1 MNTKSLFSKLKK
13 IILTENIDHKVVEE
27 FGNEWNEFDQSK
39 LPEDE
44 LKSIFKD
51 YFRIFPWN
59 KISKSSSGFDLGCG
73 SGRWAKFVSPKV
85 DKLFCI
91 DPSNAIEVT
100 KKNLKNF
107 QNCIFIKSGVDE
119 LPFEDNSMDFA
130 YSLGVLHHI
139 PDTKDGL
146 KKAVRK
152 LKKGA
157 PFLVYL
163 YYAMDNQP
171 FWFRTLWKISD
182 YLRKAISSL
191 PFRLKLFITNV
202 IALIVYF
209 PLARLCQLFF
219 KIGMD
224 VHSFPLSNYRN
235 KSFYTM
241 RTDALDRFGTKLEL
255 RYTRNEIEEMMISA
269 GLIEIIFS
277 NSTPYWCAVGIK
289 K

>member
-1 MNTKSLFSKLKK
+1 M
-13 IILTENIDHKVVEE
+13 IENIDHKVVEE
-27 FGNEWNEFDQSK
+27 FGNEWSEFDQSE
-39 LPEDE
+39 LSEDE
-44 LKSIFKD
+44 LISIFND
-51 YFRIFPWN
+51 YFGVFPWEN
-59 KISKSSSGFDLGCG
+59 VSKSSVGFDLGCG

-85 DKLFCI
+85 GKLFCI
-91 DPSNAIEVT
+91 DPSNAIEIA

-107 QNCIFIKSGVDE
+107 KNCRFIKSGVDQIP
-119 LPFEDNSMDFA
+119 LEDNSMDFG
-130 YSLGVLHHI
+130 YSLGVLHHV
-139 PDTKDGL
+139 PDTADGL
-146 KKAVRK
+146 KKAVSK

-171 FWFRTLWKISD
+171 IWYKFIWKISD
-182 YLRKAISSL
+182 FFRKAISSL
-191 PFRLKLFITNV
+191 PFKSKLFITNT
-202 IALIVYF
+202 IALLIYF
-209 PLARLCQLFF
+209 PLARFSKFLF
-219 KIGMD
+219 KIGVN

-255 RYTRNEIEEMMISA
+255 RYTRNEIEQMMITA
-269 GLIEIIFS
+269 GLINIIFS

>member
-1 MNTKSLFSKLKK
+1 M
-13 IILTENIDHKVVEE
+13 IENIDHKVVEE
-27 FGNEWNEFDQSK
+27 FGNEWSEFNQSE
-39 LPEDE
+39 LSEDE
-44 LKSIFKD
+44 LILIFND
-51 YFRIFPWN
+51 YFRVFPWEN
-59 KISKSSSGFDLGCG
+59 ISKSSVGFDLGCG

-85 DKLFCI
+85 GKLFCI
-91 DPSNAIEVT
+91 DPSNAIEIA

-107 QNCIFIKSGVDE
+107 KNCRFIKSGVDQIP
-119 LPFEDNSMDFA
+119 LEDNSMDFG
-130 YSLGVLHHI
+130 YSLGVLHHV
-139 PDTKDGL
+139 PDTADGL
-146 KKAVRK
+146 KKAVSK

-171 FWFRTLWKISD
+171 IWYKFIWKISD
-182 YLRKAISSL
+182 FFRKAISSL
-191 PFRLKLFITNV
+191 PFKSKLFITNT
-202 IALIVYF
+202 IALLIYF
-209 PLARLCQLFF
+209 PLARFSKFLF
-219 KIGMD
+219 KIGVN

-255 RYTRNEIEEMMISA
+255 RYTRNEIEQMMITA
-269 GLIEIIFS
+269 GLINIIFS

>member
-1 MNTKSLFSKLKK
+1 M
-13 IILTENIDHKVVEE
+13 IENIDHKVVEE
-27 FGNEWNEFDQSK
+27 FGNEWSEFDQSE
-39 LPEDE
+39 LSEDE
-44 LKSIFKD
+44 LILIFND
-51 YFRIFPWN
+51 YFRVFPWEN
-59 KISKSSSGFDLGCG
+59 VSKSSVGFDLGCG

-85 DKLFCI
+85 GKLFCI
-91 DPSNAIEVT
+91 DPSNAIEIA

-107 QNCIFIKSGVDE
+107 KNCRFIKSGVDQIP
-119 LPFEDNSMDFA
+119 LEDNSMDFG
-130 YSLGVLHHI
+130 YSLGVLHHV
-139 PDTKDGL
+139 PDTADGL
-146 KKAVRK
+146 KKAVSK

-171 FWFRTLWKISD
+171 IWYKFIWKISD
-182 YLRKAISSL
+182 FFRKAISSL
-191 PFRLKLFITNV
+191 PFKSKLFITNT
-202 IALIVYF
+202 IALLIYF
-209 PLARLCQLFF
+209 PLARFSKFLF
-219 KIGMD
+219 KIGVN

-255 RYTRNEIEEMMISA
+255 RYTRNEIEQMMITA
-269 GLIEIIFS
+269 GLINIIFS

>member
-1 MNTKSLFSKLKK
+1 M
-13 IILTENIDHKVVEE
+13 IENIDHKVVEE
-27 FGNEWNEFDQSK
+27 FGNEWGEFDQSE
-39 LPEDE
+39 LSEDE
-44 LKSIFKD
+44 LISIFND
-51 YFRIFPWN
+51 YFGVFPWEN
-59 KISKSSSGFDLGCG
+59 VSKSSVGFDLGCG

-85 DKLFCI
+85 GKLFCI
-91 DPSNAIEVT
+91 DPSNAIEIA

-107 QNCIFIKSGVDE
+107 KNCRFIKSGVDQIP
-119 LPFEDNSMDFA
+119 LEDNSMDFG
-130 YSLGVLHHI
+130 YSLGVLHHV
-139 PDTKDGL
+139 PDTADGL
-146 KKAVRK
+146 KKAVSK

-171 FWFRTLWKISD
+171 IWYKFIWKISD
-182 YLRKAISSL
+182 FFRKAISSL
-191 PFRLKLFITNV
+191 PFKSKLFITNT
-202 IALIVYF
+202 IALLIYF
-209 PLARLCQLFF
+209 PLARFSKFLF
-219 KIGMD
+219 KIGVN

-255 RYTRNEIEEMMISA
+255 RYTRNEIEQMMITA
-269 GLIEIIFS
+269 GLINIIFS